1 MSLLMKALEKAA
13 KDRVETGGDAAPAVD
28 SVPPPPGP
36 KRAPP
41 GSELTLQ
48 PVPDIEIIDEV
59 PVARTSEAAPI
70 PRNPGTS
77 ARSATSAHEA
87 AQAATVLRAGQ
98 RAPGP
103 NVVGYLRERPLVA
116 FGALAV
122 LFLLGF

>member
-1 MSLLMKALEKAA
+1 
-13 KDRVETGGDAAPAVD
+13 
-28 SVPPPPGP
+28 
-36 KRAPP
+36 

-77 ARSATSAHEA
+77 ARSATSAREA

-122 LFLLGF
+122 LFLLGFGGYVYVQMNPAMFVTQAPRPAPATPIAQ